1 MMCVTLSCWSGFFN
15 LEENKIGDMA
25 QAAII
30 DSMASAA
37 VEQVC
42 DKVEEII
49 KKEFT

>member
-1 MMCVTLSCWSGFFN
+1 
-15 LEENKIGDMA
+15 MA

-42 DKVEEII
+42 DKVEELI
-49 KKEFT
+49 KKNFLITNIHGGLA